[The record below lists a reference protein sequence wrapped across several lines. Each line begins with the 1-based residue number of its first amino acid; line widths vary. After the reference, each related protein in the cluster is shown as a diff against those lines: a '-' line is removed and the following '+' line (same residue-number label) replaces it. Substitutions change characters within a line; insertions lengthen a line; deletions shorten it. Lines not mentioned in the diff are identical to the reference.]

1 MGKCGRC
8 GNAAI
13 RTPRGWRHAR
23 LADCIACTVLHGP
36 MTVVNAQEPLFE
48 VANV

>member
-13 RTPRGWRHAR
+13 RTPHGWRHAR
-23 LADCIACTVLHGP
+23 LADCIACTVPHGP
-36 MTVVNAQEPLFE
+36 IVVVNAQEPLFE
-48 VANV
+48 VADA